1 MPTSERR
8 TLSRH
13 CHFPNK
19 EWLSL
24 GSSTFYGYIHLHLG
38 ARSNFLLTARQAA
51 LRDYDSAAVSLGS
64 IKGARLS
71 GRGIDGSYELLAR
84 EESNIAGIHE

>member
-38 ARSNFLLTARQAA
+38 ARQLLLTAQQAA

-84 EESNIAGIHE
+84 EESNIAEIHD